1 MDTKPKYIITSG
13 LVTCEQLKRR
23 VSIGTK
29 SPEAISKEMGIGAT
43 WLRDIMAGRYM
54 MSAANLARLCAYFG
68 CGPDELIE
76 FHGYEVDKRYEGYRF
91 EPPENAV
98 GELTFEPLRSLFYDT
113 YTERGEDWKKKLKAF
128 FDSVEN
134 TGGRCFSESQVK
146 AFAEVRERKR
156 AEAAERG
163 GKRAPHASIPGVSAV
178 KRAAFSLDRDMKIQS
193 VYDVCR
199 ALRCPIGRVLGY
211 R

>member
-1 MDTKPKYIITSG
+1 MLNYIQENGII
-13 LVTCEQLKRR
+13 TCEQLKKR
-23 VSIGTK
+23 V
-29 SPEAISKEMGIGAT
+29 AIGAESSAEVARAVGRESS
-43 WLRDIMAGRYM
+43 WLRGVFAGRYM
-54 MSAANLARLCAYFG
+54 MMASSLAKLCAYFR

-113 YTERGEDWKKKLKAF
+113 YTERGEDWIKKLNAF
-128 FDSVEN
+128 FDSVKSSTANSMTERQVESLKRLGEERRQAAAG
-134 TGGRCFSESQVK
+134 TGILHPGRPGIGGAK
-146 AFAEVRERKR
+146 RTAFRN
-156 AEAAERG
+156 
-163 GKRAPHASIPGVSAV
+163 
-178 KRAAFSLDRDMKIQS
+178 DRDMKIIS

-199 ALRCPIGRVLGY
+199 VLRCPIGRVLGY